1 MNPAPAINLDEE
13 PDETGNDRKPKNKVS
28 RYLYDLSGRVMR
40 SIVARGLIYLVTV
53 IALCLTSLLQ
63 LTACLP
69 EDRKVKEVP
78 GSQLCINPWA
88 ITESLI
94 MTICM
99 SFLFSRIPFLFKLL
113 IGSIIVCLYGYFVMD
128 RFEYVFNESI
138 STNRSL
144 NAEYSHMMVVILSFL
159 IFHLIDRQSEYISKV
174 DYTWKR
180 QLQKK
185 QEDAEF
191 TNETIKILIH
201 NILPAHV
208 GMWFSC
214 YFVLFLYNV
223 T

>member
-1 MNPAPAINLDEE
+1 MINPAPGINLDDDPEE
-13 PDETGNDRKPKNKVS
+13 SSTDRKPKNVVS
-28 RYLYDLSGRVMR
+28 RFFYDLSDNVMR
-40 SIVARGLIYLVTV
+40 SILARGVIYLMTV
-53 IALCLTSLLQ
+53 ITLCLTSLLQ
-63 LTACLP
+63 LTTCD
-69 EDRKVKEVP
+69 EDESTGP
-78 GSQLCINPWA
+78 QLCINPWA

-113 IGSIIVCLYGYFVMD
+113 VGFIIVCVYGYIVMYKYE
-128 RFEYVFNESI
+128 FVFNQSV
-138 STNRSL
+138 STNRNL
-144 NAEYSHMMVVILSFL
+144 KAEYSHMMVVILTFA

-208 GMWFSC
+208 GE
-214 YFVLFLYNV
+214 
-223 T
+223 

>member
-1 MNPAPAINLDEE
+1 MAWYKKLWILINPAPAINLDEE
-13 PDETGNDRKPKNKVS
+13 PDETGNDRKPKNKIS
-28 RYLYDLSGRVMR
+28 RYLYDLSDVVMR
-40 SIVARGLIYLVTV
+40 SILARGFIYLVTV

-69 EDRKVKEVP
+69 DQREEIP

-99 SFLFSRIPFLFKLL
+99 SFLFSKIPFLFKLF

-128 RFEYVFNESI
+128 MYEYVFNESI
-138 STNRSL
+138 STNRTL
-144 NAEYSHMMVVILSFL
+144 NAAYSHMMVVILTFA

-208 GMWFSC
+208 GR
-214 YFVLFLYNV
+214 
-223 T
+223 